1 MSIEQLQ
8 TDLESLKLALNQ
20 PRLYVNNSL
29 NELINEIDIQ
39 SQMALE
45 NEEANKIEILNHQEQ
60 MINRIR
66 DFKEICFSNL
76 LDNPLP
82 KENLQANIDMI
93 ENDLKCVDKNAKL
106 EEISKIIS
114 DNLLNILKVIFQ
126 NKSIFFIK
134 NIDCTDYLLEREEKQ
149 SLIGIVLILED
160 SFIDRWNFHKT

>member
-114 DNLLNILKVIFQ
+114 DNLDR
-126 NKSIFFIK
+126 KS
-134 NIDCTDYLLEREEKQ
+134 
-149 SLIGIVLILED
+149 VV
-160 SFIDRWNFHKT
+160 